1 MHFFSICGK
10 IVEEMDKETEEVV
23 VAKSEMYYRNVYD
36 AEYDSEWRQYVED
49 EQYFKEQQTY
59 ELADGYTLDVRSYA
73 LEGWDGDRLVSCHRF
88 SQNVLKKNGEA
99 IHSFINVDYQVK
111 PFTEFLAHSNGH
123 RYFAYHRDLYG
134 ISYFDLDT
142 KEVYDYIPEGGE
154 HDACYKTGESFII
167 TDIYYDRTTDLVA
180 YGGCYWAS
188 TYGVMVGA
196 LSETLHFDPHLI
208 DIHELVDPGYEKY
221 DDIDFVRWKKDA
233 LVVKADEAQEFVIE
247 IARLRAML
255 EEVAENGK

>member
-10 IVEEMDKETEEVV
+10 IVEEMDKETEEVK
-23 VAKSEMYYRNVYD
+23 VAKSEVYYRNVYD

-49 EQYFKEQQTY
+49 EQYFKEQETY
-59 ELADGYTLDVRSYA
+59 ELEDGYSLDVRSYA

-111 PFTEFLAHSNGH
+111 PFSEFLEHSNGH

-142 KEVYDYIPEGGE
+142 KEVYDYIPEGNI
-154 HDACYKTGESFII
+154 HDQRYKTGESFII
-167 TDIYYDRTTDLVA
+167 TDIHYDKAENLVA
-180 YGGCYWAS
+180 YGGCYWAGCS
-188 TYGVMVGA
+188 EVMIGE
-196 LSETLHFDPHLI
+196 LSDPLNFVPYLVN
-208 DIHELVDPGYEKY
+208 IHELVDPDYENY
-221 DDIDFVRWKKDA
+221 DDIDFVRWEKDT
-233 LVVKADEAQEFVIE
+233 LVVKANEEQEFVIE
-247 IARLRAML
+247 IEKLRAML
-255 EEVAENGK
+255 EEVAENG